1 MTCTVLTA
9 TSRRLAADV
18 ASGVSAGLPV
28 NLPASPLLL
37 AAVALAVLL
46 IVAYALRLLFRPRV
60 PRSPYRR
67 RGSLFSRD
75 ERRFYDALRQ
85 AVGGRFLIF
94 AQMRLIDLLELP
106 KGVRGSPFWFAK
118 VRYKHVDFVLCDPDT
133 AEPVLA
139 IELDGASHQSQ
150 VQRQRDAEKDA
161 VLEQAGL
168 PLLRVPSQKGG
179 YAPRALADTIGE
191 LLE

>member
-1 MTCTVLTA
+1 MIYSSRIP
-9 TSRRLAADV
+9 TSLCLGIGGPADLPAHV
-18 ASGVSAGLPV
+18 PV
-28 NLPASPLLL
+28 NPLLL

-46 IVAYALRLLFRPRV
+46 VLIYALRRLLRPRV

-67 RGSLFSRD
+67 KASLFTRD
-75 ERRFYDALRQ
+75 ERRFYEALRQ

-106 KGVRGSPFWFAK
+106 EGAGGNPFWYAK

-133 AEPVLA
+133 AGPVLA
-139 IELDGASHQSQ
+139 IELDGASHQSP

-161 VLEQAGL
+161 VLQQAGL
-168 PLLRVPSQKGG
+168 PLLRVASQKGG
-179 YAPRALADTIGE
+179 YTPRALASAIGE
-191 LLE
+191 MLE